1 MKPNDQPISS
11 DAAPPKRPS
20 TTSKHMFPAL
30 ELAARPIRARG
41 KDAVEMADGTYRTN
55 DQVIVASSLK
65 SANQSSTSSFQTKLP
80 PRIAEVLRRIQRAL
94 PHWAPKAILGVVALV
109 LVFSVAFFTTVGK
122 NIFGGQAQVI
132 TLPKTGTIPADG
144 KNYDVKSAAFQLP
157 DKVKNWSAQVAKSKS
172 GEGKTY
178 TTLDGS
184 CEVELTRVS
193 IGSNGDL
200 TSNVSQ
206 TETLALEKMRTLQAE
221 VKLKPITIKALEGD
235 QVYEF
240 VRKRHSYV
248 NDTNQS
254 MVTETAVRTLGT
266 YRLQIVSTCAQ
277 SDWDQSES
285 ARKAIVDDVRVS
297 IE

>member
-1 MKPNDQPISS
+1 MKPTDQPISS
-11 DAAPPKRPS
+11 EPTEPKRPAAS
-20 TTSKHMFPAL
+20 AKHVFPAL

-41 KDAVEMADGTYRTN
+41 KDAVEMADGTYRTK
-55 DQVIVASSLK
+55 DQVIVASSLSSAKK
-65 SANQSSTSSFQTKLP
+65 SPSSLTTKLP
-80 PRIAEVLRRIQRAL
+80 PRVAEVLRRTQRAL
-94 PHWAPKAILGVVALV
+94 PLWAPKAMLGAIALV
-109 LVFSVAFFTTVGK
+109 IVFSIAFFTTVGRD
-122 NIFGGQAQVI
+122 IFGGHAQVI
-132 TLPKTGTIPADG
+132 ALPKTGTIPADG
-144 KNYDVKSAAFQLP
+144 RNYDVKSAAFQLP
-157 DKVKNWSAQVAKSKS
+157 DRVKNWSAQVAKSKS

-184 CEVELTRVS
+184 CEVELTRVTV
-193 IGSNGDL
+193 GANADL
-200 TSNVSQ
+200 TANVGQ
-206 TETLALEKMRTLQAE
+206 TESIALEKMRTLQAE
-221 VKLKPITIKALEGD
+221 VNLKSITVRALEGD